1 METEFV
7 SSFIGNWIR
16 FFFYWKL
23 NSFLLLLETEFV
35 SSFIGN
41 WICFFFYWKLN
52 SLLLLLETEFVSS
65 FIGNCITFYLYRTL
79 ATFVVLWNIICTF
92 SKYCRLSFSLVY
104 SYLNRLE
111 EGFCVFRNGLISILD
126 WVFDNVWSCSTL
138 FIMKTSHKSD
148 ELKKKKGGGG
158 PQIGYLCKKSPIYCF
173 VNMHCKMNIIIIV
186 HCDTDTGILFT
197 NHSYTYLHVFYASS

>member
-1 METEFV
+1 VHLCFGGIDV
-7 SSFIGNWIR
+7 ASFYGFDIWLWNCSNSVACFFSFIGNCIC

-148 ELKKKKGGGG
+148 ELKKKGGGH
-158 PQIGYLCKKSPIYCF
+158 KSGTYGLTEFKVKFKHSFSNEHFAIY
-173 VNMHCKMNIIIIV
+173 K
-186 HCDTDTGILFT
+186 D
-197 NHSYTYLHVFYASS
+197 

>member
-1 METEFV
+1 MHLCFGGIDV
-7 SSFIGNWIR
+7 ASFYGFDIWLWNCSNSVACFFSFIGNC
-16 FFFYWKL
+16 
-23 NSFLLLLETEFV
+23 
-35 SSFIGN
+35 
-41 WICFFFYWKLN
+41 ICFFFYWKLN
-52 SLLLLLETEFVSS
+52 SFLLLLETEFVSS

-148 ELKKKKGGGG
+148 ELKKKKKGGG